1 VGHTAFHFAVH
12 ALSISVLGAAAG
24 FYFFGVKNLWNKAG
38 RWRGIQLVNLLCF
51 SIGWLVVAI
60 ALLSPLHH
68 LAERLLSAHMVQHEL
83 LMVVA
88 APLLVLGRPIEAFS
102 WVLPLRIPKIL
113 SDPLFAWALH
123 AVAVWIWHVP
133 ALFETALENEWVH
146 LAQHSSFFL
155 SAAVFWW
162 SVFSSRN
169 LGSVFSLFTTMLY
182 TGALGALMTLSRA
195 SWYPGYALEDQQLA
209 GLVMW
214 IPAGTV
220 YPIAALWLV
229 SRTLRRCAT

>member
-1 VGHTAFHFAVH
+1 MH
-12 ALSISVLGAAAG
+12 ALSIGLLTGSLAWYFVGA
-24 FYFFGVKNLWNKAG
+24 NRLWRKAG
-38 RWRGIQLVNLLCF
+38 TWRGIQRVNVLCF

-68 LAERLLSAHMVQHEL
+68 LAEQLLSAHMVQHEL

-102 WVLPLRIPKIL
+102 WVLPIRVPKIL

-123 AVAVWIWHVP
+123 ALAVWIWHVP
-133 ALFETALENEWVH
+133 ALFEAGLESEWVH

-195 SWYPGYALEDQQLA
+195 SWYPGYTLEDQQLA

-214 IPAGTV
+214 IPAGTA

>member
-1 VGHTAFHFAVH
+1 MH
-12 ALSISVLGAAAG
+12 ALSITVLALAAG
-24 FYFFGVKNLWNKAG
+24 FYFAGVKNLWRKAG
-38 RWRGIQLVNLLCF
+38 AWRGIQRANVLCF
-51 SIGWLVVAI
+51 SAGWLVVAI

-68 LAERLLSAHMVQHEL
+68 YAERLLSAHMVQHEL

-102 WVLPLRIPKIL
+102 WVLPIRVPKIL
-113 SDPLFAWALH
+113 SDPLFAWTLH
-123 AVAVWIWHVP
+123 AMAVWIWHVP
-133 ALFETALENEWVH
+133 SLFEAALETDWVH

-155 SAAVFWW
+155 SAALFWW
-162 SVFSSRN
+162 SVFSSRQ

-195 SWYPGYALEDQQLA
+195 SWYPGYGLEDQQLA
-209 GLVMW
+209 GLIMW
-214 IPAGTV
+214 VPAGTV